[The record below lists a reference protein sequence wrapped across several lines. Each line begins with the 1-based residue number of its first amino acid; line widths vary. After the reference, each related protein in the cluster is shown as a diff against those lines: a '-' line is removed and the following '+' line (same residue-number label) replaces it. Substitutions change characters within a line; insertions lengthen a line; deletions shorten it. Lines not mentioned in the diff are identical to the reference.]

1 MTRVEKL
8 LEQLQTLTL
17 LEAAELVK
25 KIEQTFDVDSSSN
38 GSMVMASVVDDSVK
52 EKVKEKAEFD
62 LILSEVPA
70 DKKIAILK
78 VIRSITGLGLKEA
91 KNLVETA
98 PKTVQEA
105 MAKDVAEIAKTQ
117 LEKAGAKV
125 ILK

>member
-25 KIEQTFDVDSSSN
+25 KIEQTFDVDASSN

-52 EKVKEKAEFD
+52 EKVKEKVEFD